1 MGYQHQQRGEGDI
14 HLWYARLAWKLSAS
28 QDRQN
33 YWRNEVGQRT
43 RIIIHS
49 IEVSAKNLQRK
60 SRKIIKIVF
69 ESST

>member
-33 YWRNEVGQRT
+33 YWRNEVGQRSG
-43 RIIIHS
+43 IIVHS

-60 SRKIIKIVF
+60 SRKVIKIVF
-69 ESST
+69 ESCT